1 MGGPFILYTMD
12 YNPYLQRDITDIENK
27 LRRLQVR
34 FNNLGMMDDRE
45 KACSCE
51 TECRMKEGR
60 WGGAH
65 YNWCQLNSGGNDD
78 KQSML
83 ENMYSQGQSCHV
95 PALDSAGRIDRTRP
109 GTMQKVEKYTG
120 NWARGKKRFYR
131 ACAGQTKEDFAL
143 TPNLQWGDMVVPD
156 ESWAADAVVAGV
168 GLGALAAVGTIG
180 AAMKTGYLTRPTW
193 LGGGSAIEEPVPP
206 TEPPPTEGDAT
217 SSSWWKPWSWG
228 QTAAVETPV
237 DPPRLTDK
245 QLELLDRDNP
255 LKLKEQDIRNAEQA
269 AAPLTWTASA
279 WNPYNMVKPAVKTM
293 NEAEMHD
300 TQRAENEQRNKDNPL
315 TWAAS
320 AWNPS
325 NMVKPALGPMT
336 EEEFKRT
343 YPTSQPVIPMHNI
356 TRTDTRNTFVPPV
369 EQPVSRAVPLA
380 YAIGTPA
387 WQAQQD
393 ANRAAFELA
402 EKKRKAAAQ
411 ATAQAELD
419 RQVVAEQ
426 AGLVHNSPQ
435 RQGMNATPSRWSEF
449 KDGIP
454 IISNEGT
461 LRVGEKGLKMQNGE
475 WVLITNHGV
484 AGYSHYPYGF

>member
-1 MGGPFILYTMD
+1 M
-12 YNPYLQRDITDIENK
+12 R
-27 LRRLQVR
+27 
-34 FNNLGMMDDRE
+34 
-45 KACSCE
+45 
-51 TECRMKEGR
+51 
-60 WGGAH
+60 
-65 YNWCQLNSGGNDD
+65 
-78 KQSML
+78 
-83 ENMYSQGQSCHV
+83 
-95 PALDSAGRIDRTRP
+95 
-109 GTMQKVEKYTG
+109 KVEKYTG

-131 ACAGQTKEDFAL
+131 ACAGPTKEDFAL

-193 LGGGSAIEEPVPP
+193 LGGGSATEEPVPP

-217 SSSWWKPWSWG
+217 SWWKPWGWG
-228 QTAAVETPV
+228 QTAV
-237 DPPRLTDK
+237 DPPQLTEEQLKLKQQDTRDAELAAAESQAAWDKSAWNYTNWGLTAAPPSRLTD
-245 QLELLDRDNP
+245 
-255 LKLKEQDIRNAEQA
+255 
-269 AAPLTWTASA
+269 
-279 WNPYNMVKPAVKTM
+279 
-293 NEAEMHD
+293 
-300 TQRAENEQRNKDNPL
+300 
-315 TWAAS
+315 
-320 AWNPS
+320 
-325 NMVKPALGPMT
+325 
-336 EEEFKRT
+336 
-343 YPTSQPVIPMHNI
+343 MHNI
-356 TRTDTRNTFVPPV
+356 TRTDTRNTFVPPA

-411 ATAQAELD
+411 AELD

-426 AGLVHNSPQ
+426 AGLVHDSPQ

-461 LRVGEKGLKMQNGE
+461 LRVGEKGLKMQNGK
-475 WVLITNHGV
+475 WYLITNHGV
-484 AGYSHYPYGF
+484 AGYSHVPYGF